1 MFLKLKR
8 LKTWMY
14 HYLKERYGP
23 MKVLFTKKSN
33 RKILKMYT
41 SSILCLPEIFKI
53 AFLLLIQIHG
63 TTNTTLKKTITF
75 YFGSLFLVI
84 KELTIKFFT
93 ITWLSSG
100 QEIYHHLVA
109 IWRFFWHPFALYY
122 NDSKKNSSSHV
133 NLILI

>member
-1 MFLKLKR
+1 
-8 LKTWMY
+8 
-14 HYLKERYGP
+14 

-33 RKILKMYT
+33 RKISKIYM

-93 ITWLSSG
+93 ITWLCSG

-122 NDSKKNSSSHV
+122 NDSKEKFIQSCESYS
-133 NLILI
+133 NLDPIFLSNHHRDIFQACYMM